1 MTKPVPDGW
10 HSVTP
15 RLVVHDAP
23 LLVQFLKQAFSATG
37 DFRPDVPSEIRL
49 GDSLVMVSSVG
60 PRDPMPAF
68 LYLYVDDADATY
80 ERALNAGAVSL
91 EEPRDTP
98 YGDRRGMVKD
108 PCGNI
113 WQIATRK
120 NSRWLTSAPDRGRAI
135 GDEHAS
141 TLPGL
146 VAWQRTWMDT
156 ARRHVPWAARSAIS
170 RIRRKVSTRQRLP
183 SGSFRMSSSVRAIV
197 LP

>member
-68 LYLYVDDADATY
+68 LYLMLT
-80 ERALNAGAVSL
+80 
-91 EEPRDTP
+91 TP
-98 YGDRRGMVKD
+98 TRR
-108 PCGNI
+108 
-113 WQIATRK
+113 T
-120 NSRWLTSAPDRGRAI
+120 
-135 GDEHAS
+135 
-141 TLPGL
+141 
-146 VAWQRTWMDT
+146 
-156 ARRHVPWAARSAIS
+156 
-170 RIRRKVSTRQRLP
+170 
-183 SGSFRMSSSVRAIV
+183 SVR
-197 LP
+197 